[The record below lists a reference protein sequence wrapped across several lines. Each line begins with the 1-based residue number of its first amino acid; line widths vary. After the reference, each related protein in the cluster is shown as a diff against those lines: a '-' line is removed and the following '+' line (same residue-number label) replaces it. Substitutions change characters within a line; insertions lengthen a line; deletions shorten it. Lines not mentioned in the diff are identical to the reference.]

1 MRSLAARRW
10 RNLGVFALLAAV
22 VLALSAILSFSIY
35 PTSFASGWM
44 LWGLILALAAY
55 NVRKRLTFLPLG
67 SSSKWLQAHIYG
79 GFLSF
84 VLFAVHVEFRLPNAP
99 FEMTL
104 TVLYF
109 IVFFSGLGGLAISR
123 AIPARLTTRG
133 EEVLFERIPKFTK
146 RIRDD
151 VEQIVLGCIS
161 ETQTTAIPEFY
172 IDRLKPFF
180 GGPRNFWQHLF
191 QSSRPRNDLLEE
203 IRSHERFLNK
213 NERAAV
219 QRIVDLICAKDD
231 LDHQYALQWT
241 LKVWLFAHIPFTY
254 ALIIFSVF
262 HLVLVHAFAG
272 GPNDRPAAGIQLS

>member
-10 RNLGVFALLAAV
+10 YSLGVFALLAAV
-22 VLALSAILSFSIY
+22 ILALYAILSFSIH
-35 PTSFASGWM
+35 PTSFASGWT

-67 SSSKWLQAHIYG
+67 SSSKWLQVHIYG
-79 GFLSF
+79 GLLSF
-84 VLFAVHVEFRLPNAP
+84 VLFIVHVEFRVPSGA
-99 FEMTL
+99 FELSLTL
-104 TVLYF
+104 LYF

-146 RIRDD
+146 RILDD
-151 VEQIVLGCIS
+151 VENIVLGCIS

-172 IDRLKPFF
+172 VEHLKHFF
-180 GGPRNFWQHLF
+180 DGPRHFWQHLF
-191 QSSRPRNDLLEE
+191 QSSRPRNDLLGE

-213 NERAAV
+213 DERAAV
-219 QRIVDLICAKDD
+219 QRIIDLICAKDD

-241 LKVWLFAHIPFTY
+241 LKAWLFAHIPFTY
-254 ALIIFSVF
+254 ALVIFSVF
-262 HLVLVHAFAG
+262 HLVLAHAFAG
-272 GPNDRPAAGIQLS
+272 GSE